1 MSTRAIILAAGRGSR
16 LHPMTLGMPKC
27 LIEIRGQ
34 SLIARQIDALHSIGV
49 DDVVVVVG
57 HMKEQV
63 MRALGPA
70 VRYREYEG
78 FLRTN
83 NLHTLW
89 SARDELDSDCFCLFA
104 DVLFDR
110 QMLAETETHG
120 QPFCML
126 VDTSGV
132 REGTMRVTVSGDRI
146 TGIGSHI
153 PPGEADGN
161 FIGIAR
167 FSRAGARAL
176 VEEMSRWVS
185 GHFDQYYTVAIDA
198 MARRG
203 AKVGFLDVAPRT
215 WRELDTVSDLEEARE
230 LFARI

>member
-1 MSTRAIILAAGRGSR
+1 M
-16 LHPMTLGMPKC
+16 HPLTLGMPKC
-27 LIEIRGQ
+27 LIEIGGQ
-34 SLIARQIDALHSIGV
+34 SLIARQIDALRSIGV

-57 HMKEQV
+57 HMKEQI

-78 FLRTN
+78 FERTN

-89 SARDELDSDCFCLFA
+89 SVRDELDSDYFCLFA
-104 DVLFDR
+104 DVLFDSR
-110 QMLAETETHG
+110 LLADAEVHS
-120 QPFCML
+120 QPFCL
-126 VDTSGV
+126 LIDTSGV

-146 TGIGSHI
+146 AGIGSHI

-167 FSRAGARAL
+167 FSREGARAL

-203 AKVGFLDVAPRT
+203 VQVGFLDVAPRT

-230 LFARI
+230 LFARNQHLEPSK